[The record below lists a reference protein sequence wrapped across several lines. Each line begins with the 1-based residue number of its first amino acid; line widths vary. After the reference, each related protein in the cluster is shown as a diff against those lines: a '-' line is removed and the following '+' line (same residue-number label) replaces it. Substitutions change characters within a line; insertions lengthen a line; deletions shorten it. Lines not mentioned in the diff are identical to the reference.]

1 MEELSAL
8 SEPTPYERIACVYWA
23 NKVGLPIKHG
33 YWIKA
38 DEINLENINKIGEKF
53 KGHLSAHQIF
63 ADREE
68 KYLRGAKG
76 FWLHSFD
83 SKRIMDAWDEVKEH
97 AAGLVLDSTETEFIG
112 KEYYMAAGTALDD
125 RKVYFEIVI
134 KKNPSELYREGKCD
148 LSFILSK
155 DDATQK
161 EIKGIN
167 AKPLYDNLAS
177 LIEFSKVY
185 GECVTELMV
194 IEDKFF
200 FLEAK
205 KGKYHIEIGSVMVIS
220 KGEEVSGTCSR
231 SGETE
236 IILAEKPDIELT
248 PLASRAKG
256 FIFRKGALL
265 AHFAVILRERSL
277 PAFIVGNLIDSL
289 EGKRVVMKQS
299 EPYLLVKK

>member
-97 AAGLVLDSTETEFIG
+97 A
-112 KEYYMAAGTALDD
+112 
-125 RKVYFEIVI
+125 
-134 KKNPSELYREGKCD
+134 
-148 LSFILSK
+148 
-155 DDATQK
+155 TQK

-167 AKPLYDNLAS
+167 AEPLYDNLAS

>member
-8 SEPTPYERIACVYWA
+8 SEPTPYERIACVYYA
-23 NKVGLPIKHG
+23 KKAGLPIKHG

-38 DEINLENINKIGEKF
+38 DEINPENISKVGEKF
-53 KGHLSAHQIF
+53 KGHLSLHQIF
-63 ADREE
+63 ADKEQR
-68 KYLRGAKG
+68 YLRGIKG
-76 FWLHSFD
+76 MWLHSFD
-83 SKRIMDAWDEVKEH
+83 SKRIIDAWNEVKEH

-125 RKVYFEIVI
+125 RKVYFEVVI
-134 KKNPSELYREGKCD
+134 KKSPRELYSEGKCD

-155 DDATQK
+155 DDVPQK
-161 EIKGIN
+161 EFKGIN
-167 AKPLYDNLAS
+167 TKPLYDNLAS
-177 LIEFSKVY
+177 LIEFSKDY

-194 IEDKFF
+194 IGDKFF

-205 KGKYHIEIGSVMVIS
+205 KGKYHIEIGSIIIIS
-220 KGEEVSGTCSR
+220 KGAEVNGTCGR
-231 SGETE
+231 AGEAE
-236 IILAEKPDIELT
+236 IILAEAPQIELT
-248 PLASRAKG
+248 PLVSSAKG

-265 AHFAVILRERSL
+265 AHFAVVLRERKI

-289 EGKRVVMKQS
+289 EGKRVIMKQS

>member
-8 SEPTPYERIACVYWA
+8 SEPTPYERIASVYWA
-23 NKVGLPIKHG
+23 KKAGLPIKHG

-38 DEINLENINKIGEKF
+38 NEINPENISKIGEKF
-53 KGHLSAHQIF
+53 KGHLSLHQIF
-63 ADREE
+63 ADNEQR
-68 KYLRGAKG
+68 YLRGVKG
-76 FWLHSFD
+76 MWLRSFD
-83 SKRIMDAWDEVKEH
+83 SKKIMDAWDVVKEH
-97 AAGLVLDSTETEFIG
+97 AAGIVLDSTETEFIG

-125 RKVYFEIVI
+125 RKVYFEVVI
-134 KKNPSELYREGKCD
+134 KKSPNELYSEGKCD

-155 DDATQK
+155 DDAPQK
-161 EIKGIN
+161 QINGIN

-177 LIEFSKVY
+177 LIEFSKAY

-205 KGKYHIEIGSVMVIS
+205 KGKYHIEIGSIMVIS

-231 SGETE
+231 SRGTE
-236 IILAEKPDIELT
+236 IILAESPGIELT
-248 PLASRAKG
+248 PLVSGAKG

-265 AHFAVILRERSL
+265 AHFAVILRERGI
-277 PAFIVGNLIDSL
+277 PAFIAGNLIDSL
-289 EGKRVVMKQS
+289 EGKRVIMKQS

>member
-8 SEPTPYERIACVYWA
+8 SEPTPYERIASVYYA
-23 NKVGLPIKHG
+23 KKAGLPIKHG

-38 DEINLENINKIGEKF
+38 DEINPENISKIGEKF
-53 KGHLSAHQIF
+53 KGHLSLHQIF
-63 ADREE
+63 DDKEQR
-68 KYLRGAKG
+68 YLRGVKG
-76 FWLHSFD
+76 MWLHSFD
-83 SKRIMDAWDEVKEH
+83 SKRIMDAWNEVKEH
-97 AAGLVLDSTETEFIG
+97 AAGIVLDSTETEFIG

-125 RKVYFEIVI
+125 RKVYFEVVI
-134 KKNPSELYREGKCD
+134 KKSPNELYSEGKCD

-155 DDATQK
+155 DDAPQK
-161 EIKGIN
+161 EIRGIN

-177 LIEFSKVY
+177 LIEFSKAY

-205 KGKYHIEIGSVMVIS
+205 KGKYHIEIGSITIIS
-220 KGEEVSGTCSR
+220 KGEEVSGTCGR
-231 SGETE
+231 AGEAE
-236 IILAEKPDIELT
+236 IILAEAPQIELT
-248 PLASRAKG
+248 PLVSSAKG

-265 AHFAVILRERSL
+265 AHFAVILRERRM